1 MKLTPSQLRFVQE
14 YAKDGNATQA
24 AIRCGISERSA
35 ATMGSRWLKLE
46 AVQEALK
53 PIAKAVQEKAEVDA
67 STILRELLNIAT
79 FDIADVFED
88 DGTPKPLSM
97 IPEKARRAIA
107 GMDVEVLRRKGEGD
121 DGPYERSQ
129 AHVAKVRML
138 DKIRAAE
145 LLGKHL
151 KLFTDRVQVDA
162 NVVVEIVDPY
172 ANES

>member
-79 FDIADVFED
+79 FDPKDLLEE
-88 DGTPKPLSM
+88 DGTPKPLSTM
-97 IPEKARRAIA
+97 SENVRRAI
-107 GMDVEVLRRKGEGD
+107 GSIEVEVLRRKGEGD
-121 DGPYERSQ
+121 DGPFERSQ
-129 AHVAKVRML
+129 AHVAKIRMM
-138 DKIRAAE
+138 DKIRALE

-151 KLFTDRVQVDA
+151 KLFTDRVVVDA